1 MVDGYSVHGWMVD
14 GMFSLYMFLKF
25 TIVGLQTMFKLL
37 LILFVIHLYARID
50 IYKF

>member
-1 MVDGYSVHGWMVD
+1 MVDGYFVHGWMVD
-14 GMFSLYMFLKF
+14 GYVFLKF

-37 LILFVIHLYARID
+37 LILFVINLYARID